1 MKIKSMITA
10 LFIVLGS
17 LGLNAQFVV
26 TDPINLAQSIVNS
39 ANQIVQTSST
49 VSNVIKNFQEVKKVY
64 EQGKEYYDKLKAVSD
79 LVKDARKVQQTLLM
93 IGEISDI
100 YVNSFEVMLQD
111 ENYSAAELEAIA
123 FGYAKLLE
131 EGAATLKELKD
142 VISSTG
148 LSMTDKERMDIV
160 DRCYNSVKHFRNLTR
175 YYTNKNISISL
186 IRSQQQ
192 GNTSRILSLY
202 GTADDRYW

>member
-1 MKIKSMITA
+1 MKTKLLIA
-10 LFIVLGS
+10 VLLIVLGTF
-17 LGLNAQFVV
+17 GAKAQFVV

-39 ANQIVQTSST
+39 ANEIIQTSST

-64 EQGKEYYDKLKAVSD
+64 EQGKEYYDKLKAVHD
-79 LVKDARKVQQTLLM
+79 LVKDAYKVQQTLLM

-100 YVNSFEVMLQD
+100 YVSSFELMLQD
-111 ENYSAAELEAIA
+111 EHYTAEELEAIA
-123 FGYAKLLE
+123 FGYTKLLE
-131 EGAATLKELKD
+131 EGAATLKEMKD

-160 DRCYNSVKHFRNLTR
+160 DRCYNSVKHYRNLTR

-186 IRSQQQ
+186 IRAEQE
-192 GNTSRILSLY
+192 GDKARILALY
-202 GTADDRYW
+202 GNAEDRYW